1 MIAGLLRAERRGT
14 ALKPMEE
21 LMHLG
26 RIVKSIER
34 VRDLGEVFTPAPMVE
49 EMLDLLP
56 SDIWATNPSPTFL
69 EPACGD
75 GNFLVGILG
84 RKLNR
89 VKDEFG
95 FGMLPAGTT
104 KEAGQFHA
112 LQALSSIYAVDI
124 SIENVIGGTP
134 GHEIGARARL
144 MNAFITWNEC
154 VIDMSIN
161 ERSLAFRA
169 AKWIVD
175 HNLIIGNMLTLDSEG
190 KATDRAQIPLI
201 EYIWNCNDL
210 SVSLART
217 TLGDVIAEGE
227 SDSGMMMS
235 LFPPD
240 RPKVFWNGKAL
251 NINEAERIEAPALIS
266 PARNGKVRSV

>member
-1 MIAGLLRAERRGT
+1 M
-14 ALKPMEE
+14 PMEE
-21 LMHLG
+21 LRPLE
-26 RIVKSIER
+26 RIVKSTER

-75 GNFLVGILG
+75 GNFLVGVLG

-89 VKDEFG
+89 VKDEFR
-95 FGMLPAGTT
+95 FGLLPAGTT
-104 KEAGQFHA
+104 KEAAQFHA
-112 LQALSSIYAVDI
+112 LQALSSIYAIDI
-124 SIENVIGGTP
+124 SIENIIGGTP
-134 GHEIGARARL
+134 GHEIGARTRL
-144 MNAFITWNEC
+144 MDTFVTWNKC
-154 VIDMSIN
+154 VLDKSIN
-161 ERSLAFRA
+161 ERSLTFRA
-169 AKWIVD
+169 AEWIIE

-190 KATDRAQIPLI
+190 KATGRAQIPLI

-210 SVSLART
+210 SVSLGKT

-240 RPKVFWNGKAL
+240 EPEVFWNGKAL
-251 NINEAERIEAPALIS
+251 NINEAERIEAPALLG
-266 PARNGKVRSV
+266 PARNGTMRSV

>member
-1 MIAGLLRAERRGT
+1 M
-14 ALKPMEE
+14 PMEE
-21 LMHLG
+21 LRPLE
-26 RIVKSIER
+26 RIVKSTER

-56 SDIWATNPSPTFL
+56 SHIWATNPSPTFL

-75 GNFLVGILG
+75 GNFLVGVLG

-89 VKDEFG
+89 VKDEFR
-95 FGMLPAGTT
+95 FGLLPAGTT
-104 KEAGQFHA
+104 KEAAQFHA
-112 LQALSSIYAVDI
+112 LQALSSIYAIDI
-124 SIENVIGGTP
+124 SIDNIIGGTP

-144 MNAFITWNEC
+144 LNAFVTWNKSALDKS
-154 VIDMSIN
+154 VN
-161 ERSLAFRA
+161 ERSLASRA
-169 AKWIVD
+169 AKWIIE

-190 KATDRAQIPLI
+190 KATGRAQIPLI

-210 SVSLART
+210 SVSLGKT

-240 RPKVFWNGKAL
+240 EPEVFWNGKAL
-251 NINEAERIEAPALIS
+251 NINEAERIEAPALLG
-266 PARNGKVRSV
+266 PARNGTMRTV